1 MGKRALSSLLLLLCV
16 LLGVSPAHGKK
27 AFISDIV
34 VTNTRDHVLLYFSV
48 NDCFNAD
55 MNTAIESG
63 IDTTFT
69 FFVRLYEKR
78 PLLWDRKIA
87 DLEVSHGIKYDQL
100 KNSYEVRL
108 SEHNGKAVVVKSF
121 EEAKRLM
128 SEVAALKVTEIQQ
141 LQRGGRYQI
150 QMMAELNKI
159 QLPLH
164 LHYVFFFLSLWDF
177 KTDWHS
183 LDFRY

>member
-1 MGKRALSSLLLLLCV
+1 
-16 LLGVSPAHGKK
+16 
-27 AFISDIV
+27 
-34 VTNTRDHVLLYFSV
+34 
-48 NDCFNAD
+48 
-55 MNTAIESG
+55 
-63 IDTTFT
+63 
-69 FFVRLYEKR
+69 
-78 PLLWDRKIA
+78 
-87 DLEVSHGIKYDQL
+87 
-100 KNSYEVRL
+100 
-108 SEHNGKAVVVKSF
+108 
-121 EEAKRLM
+121 M